1 MRWLQAL
8 WFIGA
13 LALAPGLMGVPA
25 RAHDLVGTELQPL
38 VDELSELKGVSS
50 EIERRARQR
59 VSQLQKWVDWWT
71 KVKEFFS
78 ETATRLARDF
88 DERIVNMQKAT
99 ATLSGLTDAAPPGKR
114 NLPQHGWHDTLTI
127 AKAAADL
134 EKERA
139 KSLQL
144 AAELKAS
151 WFIAGVGW
159 MTGLAIQRAIDDTQK
174 EIRDIQQ
181 AVRDGS
187 HVVNV
192 SGYGW
197 TRGST
202 VSARIAELEKQE
214 KSIRERVASGD
225 YPVTIPG
232 LGVRTRKLLD
242 AEISAL
248 EADIARRRAKAA
260 AGELSIH
267 RPAFDWKTKN
277 QLQAELAAA
286 DKAFEATKKAV
297 SDGIYSSWLVENG
310 WAKRVEL
317 EARVKSLDQTLA
329 KTQDALAKGEYRAQ
343 LPVGWSTAKEIE
355 RSLESLGKQL
365 GVPHLD
371 AKARERIAKEM
382 EVCRKSLAEL
392 QSLSALDL
400 ALLALERA
408 KVSRWITGFMA
419 LARPDLERRELVRSE
434 ASDGL
439 DDYSTEETLWIRPL
453 ENQLARLKAAKAWIP
468 GSQ

>member
-1 MRWLQAL
+1 
-8 WFIGA
+8 
-13 LALAPGLMGVPA
+13 
-25 RAHDLVGTELQPL
+25 
-38 VDELSELKGVSS
+38 
-50 EIERRARQR
+50 
-59 VSQLQKWVDWWT
+59 
-71 KVKEFFS
+71 
-78 ETATRLARDF
+78 
-88 DERIVNMQKAT
+88 
-99 ATLSGLTDAAPPGKR
+99 
-114 NLPQHGWHDTLTI
+114 
-127 AKAAADL
+127 
-134 EKERA
+134 
-139 KSLQL
+139 
-144 AAELKAS
+144 
-151 WFIAGVGW
+151 
-159 MTGLAIQRAIDDTQK
+159 
-174 EIRDIQQ
+174 
-181 AVRDGS
+181 
-187 HVVNV
+187 VNV

-202 VSARIAELEKQE
+202 VRARIAELEKQE
-214 KSIRERVASGD
+214 KSIRERVVSGD

-277 QLQAELAAA
+277 QLQAELAAG

-297 SDGIYSSWLVENG
+297 SDGIYSAWLVENG
-310 WAKRVEL
+310 WAKRVDL

-371 AKARERIAKEM
+371 AKARERIAKDM

-392 QSLSALDL
+392 QALSARDL

-408 KVSRWITGFMA
+408 KVSRWITGLMA

-439 DDYSTEETLWIRPL
+439 DDYSTEATLWIRPL